1 MSTLSYYVKKSL
13 IYFGIFILFTINL
26 IALSIS
32 LSCNQ
37 DRYFGFRLVSALFAF
52 LFGLVYIMFNYL
64 QYRVKIKGE
73 MQYDAAAER
82 QAIFEHVWLRT
93 QKIFYH
99 SNFHGVDWDLMKKEY
114 QMFF

>member
-1 MSTLSYYVKKSL
+1 MGAISDFMSTLSFYVKKSL
-13 IYFGIFILFTINL
+13 LYFGIFILFTINL

-64 QYRVKIKGE
+64 QYRVKIQNETCNLCGN
-73 MQYDAAAER
+73 DPFPLGSA
-82 QAIFEHVWLRT
+82 L
-93 QKIFYH
+93 
-99 SNFHGVDWDLMKKEY
+99 
-114 QMFF
+114 